1 MSATGNQ
8 VDRDSAQF
16 AAEQLFGQAVELQ
29 ALTPE
34 AGARRYFRPLAAA
47 GDAIDWLLVTSPAP
61 PPRASEQWL
70 RGCGIRTPKLG
81 AEVDGAYLVEDLGD
95 RHLVHAPTLEAYDAV
110 LGDWQRL
117 HARPLPSDH
126 PNASMALDRKL
137 FVRELGL
144 FHEHW
149 VLALHASRDVK
160 STDADLALLNELASA
175 AADGP
180 WSVQHRDFHSR
191 NLLLPEDGEPAWI
204 DHQDLR
210 PGPIFYDLASL
221 QTDAYLDLPA
231 EVEARLSDELARI
244 AGLHE
249 LSADAAARYFSATA
263 LQRALKALG
272 TFAMLLGRG
281 RQDYA
286 AAERRAH
293 ARALRLL
300 DAAPEW
306 DSLRSLLHPS
316 R

>member
-1 MSATGNQ
+1 MSGPTQLNLAP
-8 VDRDSAQF
+8 AE
-16 AAEQLFGQAVELQ
+16 AAAKQLFDEAVELQ

-34 AGARRYFRPLAAA
+34 AGARRYFRARTADGAPL
-47 GDAIDWLLVTSPAP
+47 DWLLVTSPAP
-61 PPRASEQWL
+61 APRASETWL
-70 RGCGIRTPKLG
+70 LSCGIRTPRIG
-81 AEVDGAYLVEDLGD
+81 AELEGAYLVEDLGD
-95 RHLVHAPTLEAYDAV
+95 RHLVHAPTVEAYSTVLDA
-110 LGDWQRL
+110 WRRL
-117 HARPLPSDH
+117 HARSLPSDH
-126 PNASMALDRKL
+126 PNAAMALDRSL
-137 FVRELGL
+137 FARELGL
-144 FHEHW
+144 FYEHW
-149 VLALHASRDVK
+149 VRQLHATRDAGQADVGRALL
-160 STDADLALLNELASA
+160 DDLAAA

-210 PGPIFYDLASL
+210 PGPLFYDLASL

-231 EVEARLSDELARI
+231 EVEARLQREQEVLA
-244 AGLHE
+244 ALHS
-249 LSADAAARYFSATA
+249 LSESAAAAHFHATA
-263 LQRALKALG
+263 LQRVLKALG

-306 DSLRSLLHPS
+306 ESLRTLLHPS